1 MLGGNLT
8 LYIIL
13 GIVAFLL
20 VGFVVSYAVVNAIM
34 YNKFYYRQKD
44 GWMTAHALEDAH
56 YDCCREEILHAAE
69 EVGKLPYQTVT
80 CTSSDGLTL
89 SAQLH
94 SIGSEKLV
102 VFFHGVHAVPLNNF
116 GVLAK
121 DFIEDGYDVMFVEQ
135 SAHWNSQGK
144 RISYGNTEGDDVL
157 RWLERLADYPAK
169 EIVLCGTSMGATAIM
184 LASDKISDPRVK
196 ALISDC
202 GFVSLDELKG
212 SLLSSRHVPL
222 WIVGAAFVCGKRFAK
237 AKPALSAADSLARTK
252 IPVIFLHGR
261 EDDVVQHEQSERCY
275 EACASRKKIIL
286 VQGAGHATST
296 IIGGAAVRKE
306 ILNFVNGKGVEKW
319 LTDL

>member
-1 MLGGNLT
+1 MT

-20 VGFVVSYAVVNAIM
+20 VGFVVSYAIVNAIM
-34 YNKFYYRQKD
+34 YNKFFCRQND

-56 YDCCREEILHAAE
+56 YDCCREKILRAAE
-69 EVGKLPYQTVT
+69 EVGKLSYQNVT
-80 CTSSDGLTL
+80 CKSSDGLIL
-89 SAQLH
+89 SAKLH
-94 SIGSEKLV
+94 STGSEKLA

-121 DFIEDGYDVMFVEQ
+121 DFVEGGYDVMFVEQ
-135 SAHWNSQGK
+135 RAHWNSQGK
-144 RISYGNTEGDDVL
+144 RISYGNAESDDVL

-212 SLLSSRHVPL
+212 SILKSRHVPL
-222 WIVGAAFVCGKRFAK
+222 WIVGAAFLFGKRFAK
-237 AKPALSAADSLARTK
+237 AKPQLSVADSLARTK
-252 IPVIFLHGR
+252 IPVIFLHGC
-261 EDDVVQHEQSERCY
+261 EDDVVPFDQGKRCY

-286 VQGAGHATST
+286 VRGAGHATST

-306 ILNFVNGKGVEKW
+306 ILDFVHGKGVENG
-319 LTDL
+319 